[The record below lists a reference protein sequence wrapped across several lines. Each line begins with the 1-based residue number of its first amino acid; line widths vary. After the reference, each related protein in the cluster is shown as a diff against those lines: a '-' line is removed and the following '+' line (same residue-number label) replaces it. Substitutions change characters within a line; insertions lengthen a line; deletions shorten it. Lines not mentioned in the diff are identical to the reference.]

1 MKILGMNDQVTME
14 NGKTFTVTWFDSS
27 GVTLVSGKDKLSLS
41 PQDFETMLA
50 KGKIT
55 ITPHDD

>member
-14 NGKTFTVTWFDSS
+14 NGKTFTVTWFDSK
-27 GVTLVSGKDKLSLS
+27 GVNLVSGKDKLCLS
-41 PQDFETMLA
+41 PQDFESMLT

-55 ITPHDD
+55 ITPHDG